1 MKGKSHMNT
10 YLLITTIVIFA
21 CILLN
26 RISNRIGIPTLL
38 GFIVLGM
45 LFGSDGILKIPF
57 DNYSFAEQICSIAL
71 IFIMFYGGF
80 GTNWERARAV
90 AVKAVLLS
98 TIGVIITC
106 FLTGAFCHIALH
118 IDWTESLLIG
128 ALIAST
134 DAASVFSIL
143 RSKKLNLKYNTASLL
158 EVESGSNDP
167 CAYMLTATFISIA
180 QGNAGSGHIAL
191 LIIKQLA
198 FGITLGAL
206 ISIASIWLIQHIK
219 FQTAGF
225 DAIFVVAI
233 ALLSYALPSYF
244 GGNGFLSAYIV
255 GIVLGNIE
263 INNKKNL
270 VNFFD
275 GVTGLMQ
282 MLIFF
287 LLGLLSFPSQLPYVV
302 IPALLIFLWLTFV
315 ARPMAVALVL
325 TPFKSRL
332 KQQLLVSWSGL
343 RGAASIV
350 FAIMAYISIKGENDV
365 FHITF
370 MIVLFSILFQGSLL
384 PWISKKL
391 NMIDK
396 NSDVMKTFNDY
407 SEEVDIQ
414 FIQLTI
420 PQNHLWCGRKL
431 KDLTLPPETLIVLI
445 KRKGQNII
453 PDGET
458 IILQDDVLVLSATT
472 PDEVSGIK
480 LVEKTIDA
488 GSKYNRMLLSD
499 IPKKPNEIII
509 MIQRKDQVIIPNGNV
524 RLEEGDMLVI
534 NRGM

>member
-1 MKGKSHMNT
+1 MNT
-10 YLLITTIVIFA
+10 YLLITAIIIFA
-21 CILLN
+21 CIMLN
-26 RISNRIGIPTLL
+26 RISNRIGVPTLL
-38 GFIVLGM
+38 AFILLGM
-45 LFGSDGILKIPF
+45 AFGSDGILKIPF
-57 DNYSFAEQICSIAL
+57 DNYSAAEQICSIAL

-80 GTNWERARAV
+80 GTNWQRAKVIA
-90 AVKAVLLS
+90 AKAILLS

-106 FLTGAFCHIALH
+106 FLTAGFCYIALH
-118 IDWTESLLIG
+118 MNLNESLLIG

-180 QGNAGSGHIAL
+180 KGSAGVSDIVL
-191 LIIKQLA
+191 LIAKQLI
-198 FGITLGAL
+198 FGLSLGAL
-206 ISIASIWLIQHIK
+206 ISVISIWLIRRIK
-219 FQTAGF
+219 FQTSGF

-244 GGNGFLSAYIV
+244 DGNGYLSAYIV

-263 INNKKNL
+263 IDNKKKL

-275 GVTGLMQ
+275 GITGLMQ

-287 LLGLLSFPSQLPYVV
+287 LLGLLSFPSKLPNVV
-302 IPALLIFLWLTFV
+302 IPALFIFLWLTFI
-315 ARPMAVALVL
+315 ARPLAVGMVL
-325 TPFKSRL
+325 TPFKSRIN
-332 KQQLLVSWSGL
+332 QQLLVAWSGL

-350 FAIMAYISIKGENDV
+350 FAIMACIAIESENDI
-365 FHITF
+365 FHIIF

-384 PWISKKL
+384 PWVSRKVD
-391 NMIDK
+391 MIDK

-420 PQNHLWCGRKL
+420 PENHLWCGRKL

-445 KRKGQNII
+445 KRDGQNII

-458 IILQDDVLVLSATT
+458 IILRGDVLVLSATT

-488 GSKYNRMLLSD
+488 GSKYNRLLLSD

-509 MIQRKDQVIIPNGNV
+509 MIQRNGQVIIPNGNV

-534 NRGM
+534 NRANV